1 MHDACT
7 LRGEKDMVKI
17 SEFQEKDVVNIL
29 DGKNLGQ
36 VTDLEIN
43 LQAGRVE
50 AIFVPGKG
58 NGKFF
63 GLFGGGEE
71 ITIPWRNIVKIGK
84 DVILV
89 RLDDV
94 MPLVKPEVGE
104 GGYRP

>member
-1 MHDACT
+1 V
-7 LRGEKDMVKI
+7 VKI
-17 SEFQEKDVVNIL
+17 SEFQEKDVVNIV

-50 AIFVPGKG
+50 AIVVPGKG
-58 NGKFF
+58 NSKFF

-71 ITIPWRNIVKIGK
+71 LTIPWRNIVKIGK

-89 RLDDV
+89 RLDDIV
-94 MPLVKPEVGE
+94 MPTKPEAAE
-104 GGYRP
+104 GRDRS

>member
-1 MHDACT
+1 
-7 LRGEKDMVKI
+7 MVKI
-17 SEFQEKDVVNIL
+17 SEFQEKDVVNIM

-43 LQAGRVE
+43 LQAGQVE
-50 AIFVPGKG
+50 AIVVPGKG

-89 RLDDV
+89 RLEDV
-94 MPLVKPEVGE
+94 VPVSKSEATE
-104 GGYRP
+104 GGYRA

>member
-1 MHDACT
+1 
-7 LRGEKDMVKI
+7 MVKI

-50 AIFVPGKG
+50 AIVVPGKG
-58 NGKFF
+58 SGKFF

-71 ITIPWRNIVKIGK
+71 IIIPWHNIVKIGK

-94 MPLVKPEVGE
+94 VPLGKIETNE
-104 GGYRP
+104 GGYGM

>member
-1 MHDACT
+1 
-7 LRGEKDMVKI
+7 MVKI

-36 VTDLEIN
+36 VIDLEIN
-43 LQAGRVE
+43 LQVGRVE
-50 AIFVPGKG
+50 AIVVPGKG

-89 RLDDV
+89 RLDDGV
-94 MPLVKPEVGE
+94 ALMKQGMDE
-104 GGYRP
+104 GSYRS

>member
-1 MHDACT
+1 
-7 LRGEKDMVKI
+7 MVKV

-50 AIFVPGKG
+50 AIVVPGKG

-63 GLFGGGEE
+63 GFFGGGED
-71 ITIPWRNIVKIGK
+71 ITIPWRNIVKIGR

-89 RLDDV
+89 RLDDM
-94 MPLVKPEVGE
+94 MPFTKPEAAE

>member
-1 MHDACT
+1 
-7 LRGEKDMVKI
+7 MVKI
-17 SEFQEKDVVNIL
+17 SEFQEKDVVNIT

-43 LQAGRVE
+43 LQAGQVE
-50 AIFVPGKG
+50 AIVVPGKG

-89 RLDDV
+89 RLEDV
-94 MPLVKPEVGE
+94 VPVSKSEATE
-104 GGYRP
+104 GGYRA